1 MAREDKLPRMS
12 STSFERLVAL
22 VRRDLGADDVRIV
35 EAQDVPEDEPP
46 AGSRLECP
54 LASGRRI
61 IAVFENPPDDREA
74 RLRRL
79 EMIVESFGEILAR
92 TPSSSR
98 PEPAATLH
106 TELETLARRAGAKDA
121 LVIDARS
128 PIVWGASDEEMS
140 GRAAYETDVIAL
152 PERAERDPSVPPVE
166 RSDSGEVT
174 SLPIPNLEDRRS
186 EAEAPQDMLSVRAIS
201 AVRALPALPSLH
213 KGGHLHHST
222 LEEGFGYIAR
232 SFASIYVLIVVFEGS
247 YDELRAERAIG
258 HAMPAIER
266 LVLALPPHDP
276 QPLAG
281 AMAIRRRRRR

>member
-1 MAREDKLPRMS
+1 MS

-46 AGSRLECP
+46 AGLRLECS

-79 EMIVESFGEILAR
+79 EMIVESFCEMLSR

-98 PEPAATLH
+98 PGPAVSLH

-128 PIVWGASDEEMS
+128 PIVWGAS
-140 GRAAYETDVIAL
+140 
-152 PERAERDPSVPPVE
+152 
-166 RSDSGEVT
+166 
-174 SLPIPNLEDRRS
+174 
-186 EAEAPQDMLSVRAIS
+186 
-201 AVRALPALPSLH
+201 
-213 KGGHLHHST
+213 
-222 LEEGFGYIAR
+222 
-232 SFASIYVLIVVFEGS
+232 
-247 YDELRAERAIG
+247 
-258 HAMPAIER
+258 
-266 LVLALPPHDP
+266 
-276 QPLAG
+276 
-281 AMAIRRRRRR
+281 